1 MKYNEIIHVSEEFIP
16 VFDLENEE
24 MDQYWKLFIPNNTFR
39 DILSSVIDSLNTENQ
54 KNPVWL
60 QGTYGTGKTHAALVI
75 KHLLCDD
82 EFEKYNLD
90 DLSLTS
96 KLKNFRKKTKVF
108 PVIIKGTSTID
119 GPRRFALTIQTAVK
133 KALIK
138 NDMRVAVASDFEHM
152 IKTLRDVP
160 LKPEEVEC
168 TNLEFYDNEDII
180 LKLKNEDV
188 DILMEVE
195 EIFINKKGL
204 NPVVQENIVDWLAS
218 IRNKL
223 REDYEID
230 YLMIFWDEFTGALN
244 KINVEDILLQ
254 IQNISEAKNRGLSL
268 LIVSH
273 RTRTTQVNTNQE
285 MINKVMGRFELKL
298 YGMEPVATYELM
310 ERSIDKEKEWEDVKN
325 SFVDIISP
333 LIDKISVKDG
343 VKVKKALENLY
354 PIHPYTA
361 YLATFIAD
369 EIGSTKR
376 SIFKFLH
383 DDIDHGF
390 RSFIDTFEINE
401 RYFLTADYL
410 WDFFYDDFDQSDDE
424 KITSSVEKY
433 KLHFNALE
441 QLDEEYLVIFK
452 VILLLNILYKI
463 ANVKKGALSIP
474 SEDNIK
480 NVFIGSIYENKVDTV
495 LNYIDEKGII
505 NKTPDGLFEITT
517 NSLPED
523 QVNAEIIK
531 LRNSTKLNDLIYY
544 KRHNITN
551 EFSEKVI
558 RETEVIILDASI
570 NEQRFITDIENG
582 IFKHPG
588 YLHIIL
594 FICKTQEEYDSIKRV
609 IKSVID
615 KNLLNNILIAV
626 SKAVLGEKDYTKYL
640 KYKARSKVAEKYNY
654 KEDVEINNKYSEG
667 IINEWINDIKRKPVN
682 WYLNDEGGILPLSNF
697 TDKINMELSKTIFK
711 YGLENISGTLE
722 NENIW
727 TKVSSKKQA
736 ENYQI
741 SNTIKELDSNLNNAV
756 EKATMAIL
764 SDNNGNYIV
773 NNQLEIKEDIP
784 DNHPIKILKDYVD
797 KVFKDSRSKGQFN
810 LGRELKPLTE
820 APYGFYKC
828 RVNIAAISLVL
839 REYVGKLYDSKGNS
853 IDKTNMRNLI
863 VSLFDYLFDGK
874 KEKELSIRFG
884 SVNEK
889 KLSELINDIFDL
901 GLDSNNQSIAKVRW
915 NLREWIKNNRAPL
928 WLFKYSNHVDKNP
941 AVSSSIDALFDFL
954 KPKDN
959 NLPDSLIQDCYTRV
973 KVNRSDLKWC
983 FEENADDLF
992 NKFLLTIDIDLS
1004 SKDMDEIN
1012 QNLIPSMPEEP
1023 YDWKEDS
1030 IRVKVL
1036 EWINNKNK
1044 KRDPNLSVSI
1054 EDNIISVSLDKEA
1067 IGEIIVHVRGMKFFE
1082 KIVDGIANFDLS
1094 NLDGGKTYSVM
1105 ISYEGNENFLE
1116 ENITVEFEAK
1126 RKDPKMSVSI
1136 EGNIIK
1142 VSLNKNATGKI
1153 LVDVD
1158 KGYFAKIHN
1167 GIAIINLSGLEGGKT
1182 YKGNISYDG
1191 DGKFSD
1197 AEVMVEFE
1205 AERENPNLD
1214 VSIDGSIVSINVD
1227 KDVTGNI
1234 IVDVNDKIY
1243 SKEII
1248 KGNAIIT
1255 LSDLEEGKTYA
1266 GTISYEGNSRFY
1278 DVKTTVE
1285 IKIKS
1290 RISIESIEKSDAEL
1304 VKEAVIK
1311 ALKSNKE
1318 ITVELIVNYLESINS
1333 GD

>member
-1 MKYNEIIHVSEEFIP
+1 M
-16 VFDLENEE
+16 
-24 MDQYWKLFIPNNTFR
+24 
-39 DILSSVIDSLNTENQ
+39 
-54 KNPVWL
+54 
-60 QGTYGTGKTHAALVI
+60 
-75 KHLLCDD
+75 
-82 EFEKYNLD
+82 
-90 DLSLTS
+90 
-96 KLKNFRKKTKVF
+96 
-108 PVIIKGTSTID
+108 
-119 GPRRFALTIQTAVK
+119 
-133 KALIK
+133 
-138 NDMRVAVASDFEHM
+138 
-152 IKTLRDVP
+152 
-160 LKPEEVEC
+160 
-168 TNLEFYDNEDII
+168 
-180 LKLKNEDV
+180 
-188 DILMEVE
+188 
-195 EIFINKKGL
+195 
-204 NPVVQENIVDWLAS
+204 
-218 IRNKL
+218 
-223 REDYEID
+223 
-230 YLMIFWDEFTGALN
+230 
-244 KINVEDILLQ
+244 
-254 IQNISEAKNRGLSL
+254 
-268 LIVSH
+268 
-273 RTRTTQVNTNQE
+273 
-285 MINKVMGRFELKL
+285 
-298 YGMEPVATYELM
+298 
-310 ERSIDKEKEWEDVKN
+310 
-325 SFVDIISP
+325 
-333 LIDKISVKDG
+333 
-343 VKVKKALENLY
+343 
-354 PIHPYTA
+354 
-361 YLATFIAD
+361 
-369 EIGSTKR
+369 
-376 SIFKFLH
+376 
-383 DDIDHGF
+383 
-390 RSFIDTFEINE
+390 
-401 RYFLTADYL
+401 
-410 WDFFYDDFDQSDDE
+410 
-424 KITSSVEKY
+424 
-433 KLHFNALE
+433 
-441 QLDEEYLVIFK
+441 
-452 VILLLNILYKI
+452 
-463 ANVKKGALSIP
+463 
-474 SEDNIK
+474 
-480 NVFIGSIYENKVDTV
+480 
-495 LNYIDEKGII
+495 
-505 NKTPDGLFEITT
+505 
-517 NSLPED
+517 
-523 QVNAEIIK
+523 
-531 LRNSTKLNDLIYY
+531 
-544 KRHNITN
+544 
-551 EFSEKVI
+551 
-558 RETEVIILDASI
+558 
-570 NEQRFITDIENG
+570 
-582 IFKHPG
+582 
-588 YLHIIL
+588 
-594 FICKTQEEYDSIKRV
+594 
-609 IKSVID
+609 
-615 KNLLNNILIAV
+615 
-626 SKAVLGEKDYTKYL
+626 
-640 KYKARSKVAEKYNY
+640 
-654 KEDVEINNKYSEG
+654 
-667 IINEWINDIKRKPVN
+667 
-682 WYLNDEGGILPLSNF
+682 
-697 TDKINMELSKTIFK
+697 
-711 YGLENISGTLE
+711 
-722 NENIW
+722 
-727 TKVSSKKQA
+727 
-736 ENYQI
+736 
-741 SNTIKELDSNLNNAV
+741 
-756 EKATMAIL
+756 
-764 SDNNGNYIV
+764 
-773 NNQLEIKEDIP
+773 
-784 DNHPIKILKDYVD
+784 
-797 KVFKDSRSKGQFN
+797 
-810 LGRELKPLTE
+810 
-820 APYGFYKC
+820 
-828 RVNIAAISLVL
+828 
-839 REYVGKLYDSKGNS
+839 
-853 IDKTNMRNLI
+853 
-863 VSLFDYLFDGK
+863 
-874 KEKELSIRFG
+874 
-884 SVNEK
+884 
-889 KLSELINDIFDL
+889 
-901 GLDSNNQSIAKVRW
+901 
-915 NLREWIKNNRAPL
+915 